1 METLLNELHAQIKK
15 LPKGTAATLSDDV
28 LDKLYS
34 VYPFNRFEYI
44 ISHLIAEKIITI
56 NDYLEIRNNYLNR
69 NKYLYIFEITAP
81 RTFGETWAQRHLNE
95 LVPELEHPSRQKDS
109 NYEGQYD
116 FWYNNIRLEVKA
128 SRAVDR
134 RGGDTLIMKAL
145 ASNSK
150 KGFDMNF
157 QQIKPGCCDV
167 FVWIGVWRDV
177 IRYWVLSSDE
187 VKKNDFFSTG
197 QHRGNVGEG
206 QLWVKETNIE
216 HFRQYEVKVPELLNK
231 IEEKYRLQCG
241 IVNFAIICSENH
253 FCDFLGRPRFLA
265 GCLDL

>member
-1 METLLNELHAQIKK
+1 METLLKELHLLINK
-15 LPKGTAATLSDDV
+15 LPSASSASLSDEV

-44 ISHLIAEKIITI
+44 ISHLISEKIITI
-56 NDYLEIRNNYLNR
+56 NDYLEIRNNDLNR
-69 NKYLYIFEITAP
+69 NKFLYIFEITAP

-95 LVPELEHPSRQKDS
+95 LVPELEHPTVQKDPE
-109 NYEGQYD
+109 YKGQYD
-116 FWYNNIRLEVKA
+116 FWYNGIRIEVKA

-134 RGGDTLIMKAL
+134 RSGDTLIMKAL
-145 ASNSK
+145 SSNSK

-157 QQIKPGCCDV
+157 QQIKPDCCDV

-187 VKKNDFFSTG
+187 VKNNSYFSSK

-206 QLWVKETNIE
+206 QLWIKESNIDS
-216 HFRQYEVKVPELLNK
+216 FMQYQVKVPDLLNRI
-231 IEEKYRLQCG
+231 IEKFELHK
-241 IVNFAIICSENH
+241 
-253 FCDFLGRPRFLA
+253 
-265 GCLDL
+265 

>member
-1 METLLNELHAQIKK
+1 MYQLKEQIRK
-15 LPKGTAATLSDDV
+15 LPKGVAAALSEEL

-44 ISHLIAEKIITI
+44 ISHLIAERIISLQ
-56 NDYLEIRNNYLNR
+56 DYLEIRNNYLNR
-69 NKYLYIFEITAP
+69 NKYLYIFEITVP

-95 LVPELEHPSRQKDS
+95 LVPDLERPSAQKDPG
-109 NYEGQYD
+109 YTGQYD
-116 FWYNNIRLEVKA
+116 FWCDGIKIEVKA

-134 RGGDTLIMKAL
+134 RSGDTLIMKAL
-145 ASNSK
+145 SSDSK

-157 QQIKPGCCDV
+157 QQIKPDCCDV

-187 VKKNDFFSTG
+187 VANNKYFSTG

-206 QLWVKETNIE
+206 QLWIKDTNIE
-216 HFRQYEVKVPELLNK
+216 DFKEYEVRVPELLMK
-231 IEEKYRLQCG
+231 IKEKYRKQKG
-241 IVNFAIICSENH
+241 T
-253 FCDFLGRPRFLA
+253 DK
-265 GCLDL
+265 